1 MDSNASPAKSPTT
14 CRGLATH
21 RSPCASARSR
31 SALIFASANAQIVS
45 DRVRPAEV
53 SDCGSCG
60 NHRSGGSGPYCLT
73 NFCTTPL
80 SCAR

>member
-1 MDSNASPAKSPTT
+1 MPGIRPAGPHVIIVQDN
-14 CRGLATH
+14 R
-21 RSPCASARSR
+21 R

-53 SDCGSCG
+53 SDCGYCG
-60 NHRSGGSGPYCLT
+60 NHRSGGCGPYCLT